1 MYVVNCITVSINAT
15 FLLFTLGSSKDFEE
29 LLQLTNG
36 KPREV
41 GNYSVTRDS
50 K

>member
-1 MYVVNCITVSINAT
+1 MHTRMLQIVLMLH
-15 FLLFTLGSSKDFEE
+15 FFFTLGSRKDFEE

-36 KPREV
+36 KPREI
-41 GNYSVTRDS
+41 GNDSVSRDS